1 MDEIQRMPHDV
12 WLDSPQL
19 PGLTGDKITQHLAG
33 ILLEPYEAAGLG
45 GVEPIE
51 LEKTLRGPRTRRSA
65 WLPPAAVLE
74 LLEVLV
80 QPGSPR
86 LSTAEANNAYVS
98 HAATPTA
105 PEFGISDAVGGTP
118 QLPQPERRVSAGGE
132 GTEGAWAPV
141 EAS

>member
-45 GVEPIE
+45 GVEPID

-74 LLEVLV
+74 LLEVV
-80 QPGSPR
+80 KHTSKIRPR
-86 LSTAEANNAYVS
+86 TASA
-98 HAATPTA
+98 
-105 PEFGISDAVGGTP
+105 
-118 QLPQPERRVSAGGE
+118 RVSASAHAGRSVGCYPEDAYGHRGG
-132 GTEGAWAPV
+132 
-141 EAS
+141 